1 MDLKKNISMFR
12 EYVKTKYKYA
22 QIFSNQVSTFAERDF
37 RSSVFKIKSD
47 LAHDFDKDEVLYIPI
62 NLWRAITRAYTDY
75 VIGMWYNVDFWSDEL
90 NGQFTEIDD
99 AIRLQKKLNN
109 TADIQSS
116 IGYCVV
122 RARKRDTDKYPRM
135 EIIPV
140 NNYCANMD
148 WLNIGDEFEDIKEH
162 FVFSVV
168 DEWFGWRKYFYVDR
182 YEKNENGEGWTG
194 YYGEKWKYTAD
205 FILKER
211 FEEWVEEPLERL
223 PLFLFN
229 NDLTNIHVVEEDGLK
244 KKRNYYGDIP
254 RYFNQ
259 SDYVDLADL
268 LQEINDRWSQI
279 SVEFIKNLKSKLSVP
294 AWFASAQTA
303 KMLKKK
309 SEWKDEY
316 AENPDYLVHNPWE
329 TPAQYITK
337 DATYITTSINE
348 YLPYLLKM
356 ISIVSGVPT
365 SMLWSSI
372 YSWWN
377 NPVWTTEK
385 EWQIFYS
392 RVESKQLEIYS
403 PLQKLFRQIMEL
415 YTWKKIEELP
425 TIKFKKPTAY
435 DIAERT
441 NTAVTQL
448 NAWIMSKES
457 AMAFCMWYDD
467 SEVAEEKERIAQ
479 EEKESYAKYKAT
491 FQTEKGD
498 ENLDEK
504 KEDLDEN
511 LDEKK

>member
-1 MDLKKNISMFR
+1 MFR
-12 EYVKTKYKYA
+12 EFVKTKYKYA

-37 RSSVFKIKSD
+37 RSNVFKIKSD
-47 LAHDFDKDEVLYIPI
+47 LAHDFDKDEVLYIPV

-75 VIGMWYNVDFWSDEL
+75 VIWMWYNVDFWSDEYNTAL
-90 NGQFTEIDD
+90 TEIDD
-99 AIRLQKKLNN
+99 WIRLQKKLNN
-109 TADIQSS
+109 TIDIQWS
-116 IGYCVV
+116 IGYSVV
-122 RARKRDTDKYPRM
+122 RVRKRENEKLPRM

-148 WLNIGDEFEDIKEH
+148 WLSIGDEFEDIKEH

-168 DEWFGWRKYFYVDR
+168 DEWFWKKYFYVDR

-194 YYGEKWKYTAD
+194 YYWEKWKYTAD

-211 FEEWVEEPLERL
+211 FEEWTEEPLKRL

-229 NDLTNIHVVEEDGLK
+229 NDLMNIHVVEEDGVKL
-244 KKRNYYGDIP
+244 KRNYYGDIP

-268 LQEINDRWSQI
+268 LQEINDRGSQI

-294 AWFASAQTA
+294 VWFASAQTA
-303 KMLKKK
+303 KILRKKNK
-309 SEWKDEY
+309 GEDEY

-337 DATYITTSINE
+337 DASYITASINE

-356 ISIVSGVPT
+356 ISVVSGVPA

-372 YSWWN
+372 YSWGN
-377 NPVWTTEK
+377 NPVGTTEK
-385 EWQIFYS
+385 ERQVFYS

-403 PLQKLFRQIMEL
+403 PLQKLFRLLVEL
-415 YTWKKIEELP
+415 YTWKEIAELP

-435 DIAERT
+435 DISERT
-441 NTAVTQL
+441 NIVVTQM

-467 SEVAEEKERIAQ
+467 AEVEQEMEKINNEEKD
-479 EEKESYAKYKAT
+479 SYAKYQAT
-491 FQTEKGD
+491 FQAKKEEEK
-498 ENLDEK
+498 EE
-504 KEDLDEN
+504 EDLDEN
-511 LDEKK
+511 LDGEKNQN

>member
-1 MDLKKNISMFR
+1 MPDLKKNMSMFR

-22 QIFSNQVSTFAERDF
+22 QIFSNQVSKFAERDF

-47 LAHDFDKDEVLYIPI
+47 LAHDVEKDELLYIPI
-62 NLWRAITRAYTDY
+62 NLWRSITRAYTDY
-75 VIGMWYNVDFWSDEL
+75 VIGMWYNVDFWNDDINADFSK
-90 NGQFTEIDD
+90 IDD

-109 TADIQSS
+109 TIDIQGS
-116 IGYCVV
+116 IWYCVV
-122 RARKRDTDKYPRM
+122 RARKRENDKFPRM

-148 WLNIGDEFEDIKEH
+148 WLSIGDDFEDIKEH
-162 FVFSVV
+162 FIFSVI
-168 DEWFGWRKYFYVDR
+168 DEWLGGKKYFYVDR
-182 YEKNENGEGWTG
+182 YEKNENWDWWIG
-194 YYGEKWKYTAD
+194 YYWEKWKYTAD
-205 FILKER
+205 FILTER
-211 FEEWVEEPLERL
+211 FEEWTEEQLERL

-229 NDLTNIHVVEEDGLK
+229 NDLTNIHVVEQDGAKLR
-244 KKRNYYGDIP
+244 RNYYGDIP

-268 LQEINDRWSQI
+268 FQEINDRWSQI
-279 SVEFIKNLKSKLSVP
+279 SVEFIKNLTSKLSVP
-294 AWFASAQTA
+294 AGFASAQTA
-303 KMLKKK
+303 KILRKK
-309 SEWKDEY
+309 SKGEDED

-329 TPAQYITK
+329 NPAQYITK

-356 ISIVSGVPT
+356 VSIVSGVPT

-385 EWQIFYS
+385 ERQIFYS

-403 PLQKLFRQIMEL
+403 PLQKLFRQLMEY
-415 YTWKKIEELP
+415 YTGKKIEELP

-457 AMAFCMWYDD
+457 AIAFCMWYDD
-467 SEVAEEKERIAQ
+467 AEVQQEMGKINKEETD
-479 EEKESYAKYKAT
+479 SYAKYKAT
-491 FQTEKGD
+491 IQK
-498 ENLDEK
+498 NLDEK

-511 LDEKK
+511 LDGEESQN

>member
-1 MDLKKNISMFR
+1 MFR
-12 EYVKTKYKYA
+12 EYIKTKYKYA
-22 QIFSNQVSTFAERDF
+22 QIFSNQVSKFAERDF
-37 RSSVFKIKSD
+37 RSSVFTIKSD
-47 LAHDFDKDEVLYIPI
+47 LAHDFDKDEFLYIPV

-75 VIGMWYNVDFWSDEL
+75 VIGMWFNVDFWSNDYNDL
-90 NGQFTEIDD
+90 FTEIDD
-99 AIRLQKKLNN
+99 WIRLQKKLNN
-109 TADIQSS
+109 TVDIQWS

-122 RARKRDTDKYPRM
+122 RARKREIDKFPRM

-140 NNYCANMD
+140 SNYCANMD
-148 WLNIGDEFEDIKEH
+148 WLSIGDDFEDIKEH

-168 DEWFGWRKYFYVDR
+168 DEWFGKKYFYVDR
-182 YEKNENGEGWTG
+182 YEKNEDWVSWTG
-194 YYGEKWKYTAD
+194 HYGEKWKYTAD
-205 FILKER
+205 FILQER
-211 FEEWVEEPLERL
+211 FEEWVEEHLDRL

-229 NDLTNIHVVEEDGLK
+229 NDLTNIHVVEDDWRKLK
-244 KKRNYYGDIP
+244 KNYYGDIP

-279 SVEFIKNLKSKLSVP
+279 SVEFIKNLKSKISVP
-294 AWFASAQTA
+294 AWFAAAQTA

-309 SEWKDEY
+309 QDWKEEF

-329 TPAQYITK
+329 QPAQYIIK
-337 DATYITTSINE
+337 DAEYIKTSISD
-348 YLPYLLKM
+348 YLPYVLKM

-377 NPVWTTEK
+377 NPVGTTEK

-403 PLQKLFRQIMEL
+403 PLQKLFRQLLEL
-415 YTWKKIEELP
+415 YTGKTIEELP

-435 DIAERT
+435 DIEQRT
-441 NTAVTQL
+441 NIAVSQM

-457 AMAFCMWYDD
+457 AMAFCMGYDD
-467 SEVAEEKERIAQ
+467 SEVEEEKTKIAEEEKDSYSKYQAIMKT
-479 EEKESYAKYKAT
+479 EEET
-491 FQTEKGD
+491 
-498 ENLDEK
+498 LDDNDKDNE
-504 KEDLDEN
+504 E
-511 LDEKK
+511 